1 MSYSSKG
8 RKVRRRRK
16 SINIRNLVILIA
28 GAVITVVLFILLVT
42 GAVRLISKGIGALTG
57 DGKEKPSAP
66 SSSSVTESNPSSEE
80 VSEPALTFSNIQMT
94 QVDESQGEL
103 ILINAAH
110 GYQSEV
116 EDLQV
121 FWGNK
126 NKSYTLTKAEIYAK
140 PEVITAMNEMMAAFQ
155 TQSGIGSVMVSS
167 AYRNVDD
174 QQKMYDNDL
183 KISGADTSETV
194 AKAGYSE
201 HHSGY
206 AIDLSYMSA
215 AGYAYL
221 DGSESYSW
229 LIENCYKYGFII
241 RYPEGKTAVT
251 GMAYEPWHF
260 RYIGKVHAEAL
271 TKGNYCLEEYMDM
284 LRLHDQENPYSF
296 VSETGASYQIYYV
309 PSGGATTE
317 VAVPTGKEYTIS
329 GTTEGGFVVTVPMK
343 AGTASTAGSTADNGV
358 SDSSGASVSD

>member
-16 SINIRNLVILIA
+16 SINVRNLVILIA
-28 GAVITVVLFILLVT
+28 GAVITVVLFILLIT

-57 DGKEKPSAP
+57 DGKEKSSTP
-66 SSSSVTESNPSSEE
+66 SSSSVTESDPSSEE
-80 VSEPALTFSNIQMT
+80 ASEPALAFSNIQMT
-94 QVDESQGEL
+94 QVDENQGEL

-116 EDLQV
+116 EDLQI

-126 NKSYTLTKAEIYAK
+126 NKSYTLLQAEMYAK
-140 PEVITAMNEMMAAFQ
+140 PEVVSGMNEMMAAFQ
-155 TQSGIGSVMVSS
+155 TQSGISSIMVSS

-183 KISGADTSETV
+183 KNNGTDTSETV

-206 AIDLSYMSA
+206 ALDLSYKSA

-221 DGSESYSW
+221 DGSGSYSW
-229 LIENCYKYGFII
+229 LNENCYKYGFII
-241 RYPEGKTAVT
+241 RYPDGKTSAT

-271 TKGNYCLEEYMDM
+271 TKGNYCLEEYIDM

-309 PSGGATTE
+309 PSSGTTTE
-317 VAVPTGKEYTIS
+317 VPVPQGKEYTVS
-329 GTTEGGFVVTVPMK
+329 GTNEGGFVVTVTMK
-343 AGTASTAGSTADNGV
+343 AGAASAASSNSNGV
-358 SDSSGASVSD
+358 SSISGASVSN

>member
-16 SINIRNLVILIA
+16 SINVRNLIILIA
-28 GAVITVVLFILLVT
+28 GAVVTIVLFILLIA
-42 GAVRLISKGIGALTG
+42 GIVRLISKGIGALTG
-57 DGKEKPSAP
+57 DGKEKNSSQISSTVSDTD
-66 SSSSVTESNPSSEE
+66 SSSAESSQ
-80 VSEPALTFSNIQMT
+80 PALVYSNIQMT
-94 QVDESQGEL
+94 QADENQGEL
-103 ILINAAH
+103 ILINSTH

-116 EDLQV
+116 EDLQI

-126 NKSYTLTKAEIYAK
+126 NKSYSLLVAEMYAK
-140 PEVITAMNEMMAAFQ
+140 PEVVTGMNEMMAAFQ
-155 TQSGIGSVMVSS
+155 TQSDISSVMVSS

-183 KISGADTSETV
+183 AKNGTDTSETV

-206 AIDLSYMSA
+206 ALDLSYNSA
-215 AGYAYL
+215 AGTAYL
-221 DGSESYSW
+221 DGTGSYSW

-271 TKGNYCLEEYMDM
+271 TKGNYCLEEYIDM
-284 LRLHDQENPYSF
+284 LRLHGQDNPYNF
-296 VSETGASYQIYYV
+296 VSETGADYLIYYV
-309 PSGGATTE
+309 PSGGTTTE
-317 VAVPTGKEYTIS
+317 IPIPQGKEYTVS
-329 GTTEGGFVVTVPMK
+329 GTNEGGFVVTVTMGSGSSYASDTK
-343 AGTASTAGSTADNGV
+343 VSTAGTAS
-358 SDSSGASVSD
+358 SSN